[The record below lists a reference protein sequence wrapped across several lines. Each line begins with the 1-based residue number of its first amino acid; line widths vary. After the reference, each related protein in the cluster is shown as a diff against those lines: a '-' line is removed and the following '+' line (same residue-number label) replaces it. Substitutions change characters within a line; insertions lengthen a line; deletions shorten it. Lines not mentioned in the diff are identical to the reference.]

1 MAEEKYNNDE
11 PVTMDKKKSKSDK
24 PAAKINRR
32 QFLKFGAGASS
43 GVAIAAA
50 TTALTG
56 KSLIAPKQ
64 VFAGTIKELDAL
76 PFDIPA
82 DYKRF
87 TNPRSIFGEAFSG
100 VKRSADLVGS
110 FAARR
115 WNGFDTNGEPG
126 FTVLDGAA
134 ARASFCVDYYIN
146 GENSAC
152 IANKGLFE
160 WHPTIPNKNFQWGDP
175 ERNIH
180 SPGVKDA
187 DEGTMGVKRM
197 AKFFGAAKAGIA
209 PFDERWLMTETFA
222 FVKTPEG
229 GEEFKLIPTDFG
241 FEPKHVVVAVIPQD
255 IESLKC
261 APSFLGSSAYGKS
274 YIDTGI
280 IAFGLAT
287 FIRDLGYH
295 AIPIAADTALI
306 VPIAIQAG
314 LGEHSRMGIMISPD
328 YGPNV
333 RLCAVFTDMPLNDA
347 KPISFGVKEFCMT
360 CKKCAELCPPQALSY
375 GDPTVDAPCGEMQNT
390 GIKRWYVDPVKCFTF
405 WVENRSCCGVCQDV
419 CPYNKPDT
427 WHHNLIKSLAGT
439 PGITPVMKTMDD
451 IFGYG
456 KPYDKQ
462 AIADW
467 WKE

>member
-1 MAEEKYNNDE
+1 MEKGRGSSDE
-11 PVTMDKKKSKSDK
+11 

-32 QFLKFGAGASS
+32 QFFKFGAGAST

-50 TTALTG
+50 TTALQG
-56 KSLIAPKQ
+56 KSLIDPKK
-64 VFAGTIKELDAL
+64 VYAGTVKELNEL

-87 TNPRSIFGEAFSG
+87 TNQRSIFGEAFAG
-100 VKRSADLVGS
+100 VKRSQDLVTS

-115 WNGFDTNGEPG
+115 WNGYQTNGEPG
-126 FTVLDGAA
+126 FSVLDGAA
-134 ARASFCVDYYIN
+134 VRASFAVDYYIN

-160 WHPTIPNKNFQWGDP
+160 WHPNIPDRNFGWGHP

-187 DEGTMGVKRM
+187 GEGTMGVKRM
-197 AKFFGAAKAGIA
+197 AKFFGAGAVGIA
-209 PFDERWLMTETFA
+209 PFDDRWLMVETAA
-222 FVKTPEG
+222 FVKTPGG
-229 GEEFKLIPTDFG
+229 GEEFKFIPTDFG
-241 FEPKHVVVAVIPQD
+241 FEPKHVIVAVIPQSLD
-255 IESLKC
+255 SLKC
-261 APSFLGSSAYGKS
+261 APSFLGSSEYGKTYS
-274 YIDTGI
+274 DTGI
-280 IAFGLAT
+280 IAFGLSM

-295 AIPIAADTALI
+295 AIPFSADSALI

-314 LGEHSRMGIMISPD
+314 LGEYSRMGIMISPD
-328 YGPNV
+328 YGPNI
-333 RLCAVFTDMPLNDA
+333 RLCGVYTDMPLNDA
-347 KPISFGVKEFCMT
+347 KPISFGVTEFCKT

-375 GDPTVDAPCGEMQNT
+375 DEPTVDAPRGEMQNT

-405 WVENRSCCGVCQDV
+405 WVENRSCCGVCQNV

-427 WHHNLIKSLAGT
+427 WHHSLAKSLAGQ
-439 PGITPVMKTMDD
+439 PGISPLLKTMDD

-456 KPYDKQ
+456 QPYDQK

-467 WKE
+467 WKI